1 MSVTVADLLAV
12 PRLRLTLLAGAAGQH
27 RPITWAHP
35 SDLDHPWDW
44 LTGGELVMRNGETLP
59 PGAPERVAYLRRLAE
74 TGATGLVIGADPRTE
89 ELQPELLDAA
99 DALGFPLLW
108 VPYGIGFA
116 TVARAV
122 ADANSRADTARLAR
136 TERIY
141 QAVRDS
147 LGGRTRRGLIPL
159 LERELRCRLLL
170 VDATGAPV
178 PLERARRP
186 GERSAS
192 AGPAGPAGGPV
203 PGGPVA
209 GGPVA
214 GDQGGEEAGPV
225 LGAAVRAAVEA
236 AGGAIPGVLR
246 LDAGGGSAALAVE
259 VPAEEPT
266 LLVVLGM
273 QPGWVDAALLQHV
286 ATAAAVEIA
295 SWSMR
300 RGYERRMGAEL
311 LSQLLDDQLDAGPA
325 ELRFTATGLVAADC
339 VLLAVR
345 AATPDW
351 ERELHLGLGRRGLPY
366 LLLSR
371 GEVLYAV
378 LPDRPAALEL
388 LRRRAGAG
396 AAIGISVPLGS
407 ARRLAAAR
415 READWALTVAEA
427 APGRLARYGDQ
438 VSLALLRDL
447 DEAQVVVDRAL
458 GVLLEYD
465 RAHGSDLVGSLATFL
480 SCQRSWQRTG
490 RALGVHKQT
499 VLYRMR
505 RVEQLTG
512 RVLAETAD
520 LAELWVALQAR
531 ALLTGRRDR

>member
-1 MSVTVADLLAV
+1 VSVTVADLLAV
-12 PRLRLTLLAGAAGQH
+12 PRLRLTLLAGAAG
-27 RPITWAHP
+27 RDRRITWAHP

-59 PGAPERVAYLRRLAE
+59 PGLPERIGYLRRLAE
-74 TGATGLVIGADPRTE
+74 TGAAGLVIGADPRTE
-89 ELQPELLDAA
+89 QLPAELLDAA
-99 DALGFPLLW
+99 DELGFPLLW

-122 ADANSRADTARLAR
+122 ADANSRADAARLAR

-147 LGGRTRRGLIPL
+147 LGGRTRRGLMAL

-170 VDATGAPV
+170 VDATGAPLV
-178 PLERARRP
+178 LDSGRPDERP
-186 GERSAS
+186 GERRAAAGSAIGAATAPATGTTTS
-192 AGPAGPAGGPV
+192 AAIGTATSA
-203 PGGPVA
+203 A
-209 GGPVA
+209 I
-214 GDQGGEEAGPV
+214 
-225 LGAAVRAAVEA
+225 GAAVRAAVAE

-246 LDAGGGSAALAVE
+246 IGAGGGSVALAVE

-266 LLVVLGM
+266 LLVVLDM

-295 SWSMR
+295 GWSMR

-325 ELRFTATGLVAADC
+325 ELRFTATGLAAADC

-345 AATPDW
+345 GPGPDW
-351 ERELHLGLGRRGLPY
+351 ERELHLGLSRRGLPY

-371 GEVLYAV
+371 GDVLYAV
-378 LPDRPAALEL
+378 LPDRPVALEV
-388 LRRRAGAG
+388 LRRRAGPE
-396 AAIGISVPLGS
+396 AAIGISVPLGGV
-407 ARRLAAAR
+407 RRLAAAR
-415 READWALTVAEA
+415 READWALTVAET

-447 DEAQVVVDRAL
+447 DEARVVVDRAL
-458 GVLLEYD
+458 GALLEYD

-531 ALLTGRRDR
+531 SLLTGRPDR

>member
-1 MSVTVADLLAV
+1 VSVTVADLLAV
-12 PRLRLTLLAGAAGQH
+12 PRLRLTLLAGAAG
-27 RPITWAHP
+27 RDRRITWAHP

-59 PGAPERVAYLRRLAE
+59 PGLPERLGYLRRLAE
-74 TGATGLVIGADPRTE
+74 TGAAGLIIGADPRTE
-89 ELQPELLDAA
+89 QLPAELLDAA
-99 DALGFPLLW
+99 DELGFPLLW

-122 ADANSRADTARLAR
+122 ADANSRADAARLAR

-147 LGGRTRRGLIPL
+147 LGGRTRRGLMAL

-178 PLERARRP
+178 VLDGVAAD
-186 GERSAS
+186 SA
-192 AGPAGPAGGPV
+192 AGGTAMGTTIGTEMGTV
-203 PGGPVA
+203 I
-209 GGPVA
+209 
-214 GDQGGEEAGPV
+214 
-225 LGAAVRAAVEA
+225 GAAVRAAVAE

-246 LDAGGGSAALAVE
+246 IGAGGGSVALAVE

-266 LLVVLGM
+266 LLVVLDM

-295 SWSMR
+295 GWSMR

-325 ELRFTATGLVAADC
+325 ELRFTATGLAAADC

-345 AATPDW
+345 GPGPDW
-351 ERELHLGLGRRGLPY
+351 ERELHLGLSRRGLPY

-371 GEVLYAV
+371 GDVLYAV
-378 LPDRPAALEL
+378 LPDRPAALEV
-388 LRRRAGAG
+388 LRHRAGPE
-396 AAIGISVPLGS
+396 AAIGISVPLGGV
-407 ARRLAAAR
+407 RRLPAAR
-415 READWALTVAEA
+415 READWALTVAET

-447 DEAQVVVDRAL
+447 DEARVVVDRAL
-458 GVLLEYD
+458 GALLEYD

-531 ALLTGRRDR
+531 SLLTGRPDR

>member
-1 MSVTVADLLAV
+1 VSVTVAELLAV
-12 PRLRLTLLAGAAGQH
+12 PRLRLTLLAGAAG
-27 RPITWAHP
+27 RDRRITWAHP

-59 PGAPERVAYLRRLAE
+59 PGLAERIGYLRRLAE

-89 ELQPELLDAA
+89 QLPAELLDAA
-99 DALGFPLLW
+99 DELGFPLLW

-122 ADANSRADTARLAR
+122 ADANSRADAARLAR

-147 LGGRTRRGLIPL
+147 LGGRTRRGLMAL

-178 PLERARRP
+178 VLDSM
-186 GERSAS
+186 SADS
-192 AGPAGPAGGPV
+192 AAVGTAMGTATGTTIGTV
-203 PGGPVA
+203 I
-209 GGPVA
+209 
-214 GDQGGEEAGPV
+214 
-225 LGAAVRAAVEA
+225 GAAVRAAVAE

-246 LDAGGGSAALAVE
+246 IGAGGDSVALAVE

-266 LLVVLGM
+266 LLVVLDM

-325 ELRFTATGLVAADC
+325 ELRFTATGLAAADS

-345 AATPDW
+345 GPGPDW
-351 ERELHLGLGRRGLPY
+351 ERELHLGLSRRGLPY

-371 GEVLYAV
+371 GDVLYAV
-378 LPDRPAALEL
+378 LPDRPAALEV
-388 LRRRAGAG
+388 LRRRAGPE
-396 AAIGISVPLGS
+396 AAIGISVPLGGV
-407 ARRLAAAR
+407 RRLAAAR
-415 READWALTVAEA
+415 READWALTVAET

-447 DEAQVVVDRAL
+447 DEARVVVDRAL
-458 GVLLEYD
+458 GALLEYD

-531 ALLTGRRDR
+531 SLLTGRPDR

>member
-1 MSVTVADLLAV
+1 VSVTVADLLAV
-12 PRLRLTLLAGAAGQH
+12 PRLRLTLLAGAAG
-27 RPITWAHP
+27 RDRRITWAHP

-59 PGAPERVAYLRRLAE
+59 PGLPERIGYLRRLAE
-74 TGATGLVIGADPRTE
+74 TGAAGLVIGADPRTE
-89 ELQPELLDAA
+89 QLPAELLDAA
-99 DALGFPLLW
+99 DELGFPLLW

-122 ADANSRADTARLAR
+122 ADANSRADAARLAR

-147 LGGRTRRGLIPL
+147 LGGRTRRGLMAL

-170 VDATGAPV
+170 VDATGAPLV
-178 PLERARRP
+178 LDSGRP
-186 GERSAS
+186 GEPPGERRAAAGSAT
-192 AGPAGPAGGPV
+192 GPATSAAIGTAI
-203 PGGPVA
+203 
-209 GGPVA
+209 
-214 GDQGGEEAGPV
+214 
-225 LGAAVRAAVEA
+225 GAAVRAAVAE

-246 LDAGGGSAALAVE
+246 IGAGGGSLALAVE

-266 LLVVLGM
+266 LLVVLDM

-295 SWSMR
+295 GWSMR

-325 ELRFTATGLVAADC
+325 ELRFTATGLAAADC

-345 AATPDW
+345 GPGPDW
-351 ERELHLGLGRRGLPY
+351 ERELHLGLSRRGLPY

-371 GEVLYAV
+371 GDVLYAV
-378 LPDRPAALEL
+378 LPDRPAALEV
-388 LRRRAGAG
+388 LRRRAGPE
-396 AAIGISVPLGS
+396 AAIGISVPLGGV
-407 ARRLAAAR
+407 RRLPAAR
-415 READWALTVAEA
+415 READWALTVAET

-447 DEAQVVVDRAL
+447 DEARVVVDRAL
-458 GVLLEYD
+458 GALLEYD

-531 ALLTGRRDR
+531 ALLTGRPDR